1 MSDKHNHPAD
11 GQPDLTIIIVN
22 YNVKE
27 FLANCLQSVMRATGG
42 HHRGA
47 GQQATGGQ
55 HRGAGQ
61 KATDGEQNGAGEQV
75 GQQAHQQQGNSPKSE
90 SDPVR
95 TLQTEIFVI
104 DNASSDQS
112 VEFLTPR
119 FPTVTFIQ
127 NDKNV
132 GFGKANNQAISQAR
146 GRYTLLLNPDTLL
159 QEDTLRTLTDFMDR
173 HPEAGACGCKILN
186 PDGSFAAESRRS
198 VPNVSSAFYKAAGL
212 TALFP
217 KHRRFGRYYLGWLD
231 EDEQAEIPVLS
242 GSFMF
247 FRTKVLQEAGGFDER
262 FFMYGEDI
270 DLCYRVQ
277 QAGHKLVYVPDTSII
292 HYKGESSKRDD
303 FTYNKVFNDA
313 LFLFFDKHY
322 TSRYSKFFKWVVWL
336 AVKIR
341 TLATFTLAKLRG
353 IREVGIDLILLN
365 LSLFVALGIRIGF
378 DPNRLFSTDNLSF
391 LWLNLLL
398 SLLYLLF
405 AQTSGLLKSN
415 KDSLPESLKTV
426 LLSFISLVV
435 LTFFLRDLA
444 FSRIIIAVA
453 ALIALMGVLTVRLIR
468 INRKRR
474 PGQSEGKVKP
484 TRVLL
489 VGTGPGTDQMVDNL
503 NSRAHWHAEI
513 TGILGDK
520 QQLAENHHLDRE
532 HQLNNPPP
540 YLGSTIHIE
549 RIVRET
555 NTNLVIFLME
565 SVTHTELIECVRRLK
580 DLDVDTKI
588 VPDQM
593 NFMIGKADVEYLDEL
608 PLIRLDLPYFHS
620 MQRLLKRSFD
630 LVLSSALLGLML
642 PLVPVL
648 VATRAKGTRR
658 DVIVWDGEKEHR
670 IGLLVPVRSEER
682 EGSLAV
688 ARGRFPYRWANHW
701 ANRWRI
707 LRAIWL
713 GRLSFVGA
721 PVPVHHQG
729 GSFGRRESE
738 DVAENPRLAGTR
750 LAGTEAVTGNKEV
763 ASTADEVEI
772 PYVGKSTNVGAMHEG
787 IVHEGSLQ
795 VGGNGDMKFRT
806 GLTGYAQLN
815 RSRIRR
821 ERDREQFDLYYLQN
835 YSLWFD
841 VDILLKSLAR
851 GNTLLT
857 ELSKQTNLAKQTN
870 HAKQVD
876 STT

>member
-1 MSDKHNHPAD
+1 MSDKHDHPVG

-42 HHRGA
+42 QHWGA
-47 GQQATGGQ
+47 GQRATGGQ

-61 KATDGEQNGAGEQV
+61 KATDGEQDGAGEQV
-75 GQQAHQQQGNSPKSE
+75 GQQADQQQGNSPKSE

-119 FPTVTFIQ
+119 FPSVTFIQ

-322 TSRYSKFFKWVVWL
+322 TSRYSKFFKWGVWL

-520 QQLAENHHLDRE
+520 QQLAEQLAENHHLDRE

-620 MQRLLKRSFD
+620 LQRLLKRSFD
-630 LVLSSALLGLML
+630 LALSSLLLGLML

-648 VATRAKGTRR
+648 VAARAKGTRR
-658 DVIVWDGEKEHR
+658 DVIVWDGKKEHR
-670 IGLLVPVRSEER
+670 IGLFVSAGGVEGEED
-682 EGSLAV
+682 SLAV
-688 ARGRFPYRWANHW
+688 VRGRSPDQRANQRANHW

-729 GSFGRRESE
+729 GNFGRRESE
-738 DVAENPRLAGTR
+738 IVAGSEVVTRNKDV
-750 LAGTEAVTGNKEV
+750 V
-763 ASTADEVEI
+763 STVDKVEI
-772 PYVGKSTNVGAMHEG
+772 SQEEKSTNGDA
-787 IVHEGSLQ
+787 VHEGSVQ

-835 YSLWFD
+835 YSLWLD
-841 VDILLKSLAR
+841 VDILLKSLVR